1 MIGLNGG
8 LIGARRSTSI
18 LSSNAGVWS
27 PLEQLKNCRNGL
39 WPGRV
44 VTNNLVL
51 YIDSASTACYP
62 GSGTAITDL
71 SGNSNNL
78 TGTSTLRFNYENLG
92 SFFFDGSTSWATAA
106 SNAFLPNNLF
116 ADNGGSWTV
125 SCWFKFPAVPF
136 GTKSGNQCWMI
147 VGRGGGIGGAATF
160 GIFVGSET
168 DTTYGNYAPFKLAS
182 VIRGAVTV
190 ISSGSVNTDTW
201 NYVALTWDGSS
212 GSIYFNDASAIN
224 MNVGTATLQATSAF
238 AVGSGAGTPSASFA
252 YSGNIAQVAVYSS
265 ALSAADVGH
274 NYKALRGRFVS

>member
-18 LSSNAGVWS
+18 LASNAGMWS
-27 PLEQLKNCRNGL
+27 PLEQLKNYRNGL
-39 WPGRV
+39 WPGSV
-44 VTNNLVL
+44 VTNNLVF

-78 TGTSTLRFNYENLG
+78 TSTSALGLYYEDQGAFAFNDVL
-92 SFFFDGSTSWATAA
+92 SWATAA

-136 GTKSGNQCWMI
+136 GTRTGNGSWMI
-147 VGRGGGIGGAATF
+147 VGRCGGIGTSGTF
-160 GIFVGSET
+160 GLFVGSET
-168 DTTYGNYAPFKLAS
+168 DTTYGSYAPFKLAC

-212 GSIYFNDASAIN
+212 GSIYFNNASAIS
-224 MNVGTATLQATSAF
+224 MNVGTAALQATSAF
-238 AVGSGAGTPSASFA
+238 IVGSGGTTPSVSHA

-265 ALSAADVGH
+265 ALSAADVER
-274 NYKALRGRFVS
+274 NYKALKGRFIS